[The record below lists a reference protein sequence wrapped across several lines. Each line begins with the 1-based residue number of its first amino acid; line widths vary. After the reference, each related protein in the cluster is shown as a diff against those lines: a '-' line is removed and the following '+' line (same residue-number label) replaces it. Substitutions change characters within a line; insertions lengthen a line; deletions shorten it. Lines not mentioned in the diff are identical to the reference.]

1 MTEKCKLHPGK
12 KYEAF
17 CLEDKCDQEE
27 HAMCSLCL
35 IEHNRKA
42 HGSKNVHIKD
52 IVNERVGKIRE
63 KLIDLQPQKDKLR
76 DHHVKVLEKSREKEK
91 VKKALEKKLKKI
103 KAFWEKQ
110 NEKATSQNSIMLKC
124 HEQLVKE
131 IAKCEHRVNE
141 NAKDPDRV
149 EKLVNSLIKKKDYW
163 TAYNEVQQSL
173 KVDAVLDDSAIK
185 AQFEKYQTLYNEYEK
200 QYKEIEQSADVD
212 FIAFKEMKE
221 SNEKLV
227 DEINQLREKLKK
239 AEADNEKF
247 KGIEAHFISR

>member
-1 MTEKCKLHPGK
+1 MTEKCKYHPDK

-17 CLEDKCDQEE
+17 CLAKGCDKEE

-35 IEHNRKA
+35 IEHNKKV
-42 HGSKNVHIKD
+42 HKSENVHIKD
-52 IVNERVGKIRE
+52 IVNERVGLIRE
-63 KLIDLQPQKDKLR
+63 KLRDLQPQKDKLR
-76 DHHVKVLEKSREKEK
+76 EHHVAVLEKSREKEK

-110 NEKATSQNSIMLKC
+110 NERATSQNSILLKC

-149 EKLVNSLIKKKDYW
+149 EKLVNNLIKKKDYW

-173 KVDAVLDDSAIK
+173 KVDAALDDSAIT
-185 AQFEKYQTLYNEYEK
+185 AQFEKYKTLSNEYEK

-212 FIAFKEMKE
+212 FIAFKELKE

-227 DEINQLREKLKK
+227 AENK
-239 AEADNEKF
+239 AYLGNVERVW
-247 KGIEAHFISR
+247 GR

>member
-1 MTEKCKLHPGK
+1 MTEKCKLHPDK

-17 CLEDKCDQEE
+17 CLECDKEE

-35 IEHNRKA
+35 IEHNKRV
-42 HGSKNVHIKD
+42 HGCKNVHIKD
-52 IVNERVGKIRE
+52 IVNERVGLIRH
-63 KLIDLQPQKDKLR
+63 KLRDLQPQKDKLR
-76 DHHVKVLEKSREKEK
+76 EHHVAVLEKSREKEK

-149 EKLVNSLIKKKDYW
+149 EKLVNTLIKKKDYW
-163 TAYNEVQQSL
+163 TAYNEVQQSM
-173 KVDAVLDDSAIK
+173 KVDAVLDETAINT
-185 AQFEKYQTLYNEYEK
+185 QFEKYKTLFSEYEK
-200 QYKEIEQSADVD
+200 QYKEIEQATDID

-221 SNEKLV
+221 VNEKLV
-227 DEINQLREKLKK
+227 
-239 AEADNEKF
+239 AENKTYLGNVE
-247 KGIEAHFISR
+247 GVCGR